1 VKKTRRQSSSFFQP
15 YWGNF
20 ALFFGCTYGNVLWGG
35 QSYWQACLPTSQYG
49 RSRFQFTVLPLV
61 RPNKEPHEQFPKK
74 SNSLLSYMAE
84 ISASWQQWL
93 TVAFGVQLK
102 VLQKRA
108 FEKPSEGEQM
118 NVLSIPIHDTLSSSS
133 SSSPHHIKQVSTLLT
148 V

>member
-1 VKKTRRQSSSFFQP
+1 
-15 YWGNF
+15 
-20 ALFFGCTYGNVLWGG
+20 
-35 QSYWQACLPTSQYG
+35 
-49 RSRFQFTVLPLV
+49 V
-61 RPNKEPHEQFPKK
+61 RPNKEPNQQFPKK
-74 SNSLLSYMAE
+74 SFSLLGYVVE

-133 SSSPHHIKQVSTLLT
+133 SSPHHIKQVPALISS